1 MPSLVSIEQL
11 DRVAVE
17 RLLRRAQSFL
27 DYQLE
32 GKENVGK
39 ESVGV
44 KGTAVNLFFEPS
56 TRTALSFQLAAQRL
70 GLKVLDF
77 VVENSSATKGESL
90 IDSLQTIDA
99 LGVDLAVIRHPE
111 NWPKLLDGEKFD
123 LSLVNAGS
131 GIHEHPTQALLD
143 ALTIRQH
150 HGGFSDLKVA
160 IVGDIYHSRVARS
173 NALLLRRLGAEVS
186 FSGPEA
192 FRKGDVAEHRWID
205 FEEAVVESDVVM
217 MLRIQHE
224 RHQHI
229 FDTTNYNQHFGLNM
243 SRLQQMKKNAI
254 ILHPGPV
261 NRGVELTDDVM
272 RDPRCKLLQQVTNG
286 VAVRMAVLE
295 WCLQGGS
302 NEQLVSA

>member
-1 MPSLVSIEQL
+1 MSSLVSIEQL
-11 DRVAVE
+11 DRVTIE

-27 DYQLE
+27 DHQRE
-32 GKENVGK
+32 GKE
-39 ESVGV
+39 EV
-44 KGTAVNLFFEPS
+44 KVNGTAVNLFFEPS
-56 TRTALSFQLAAQRL
+56 TRTSLSFQLAAHKL

-77 VVENSSATKGESL
+77 AVGNSSVTKGETL
-90 IDSLQTIDA
+90 VDSLQPIDA
-99 LGVDLAVIRHPE
+99 LGLDVAVIRHPD
-111 NWPKLLDGEKFD
+111 NWPGLLKGEVLN

-150 HGGFSDLKVA
+150 HGGFSELKVA
-160 IVGDIYHSRVARS
+160 IIGDIYHSRVARS
-173 NALLLRRLGAEVS
+173 NALLLERLGAEVA

-192 FRKGDVAEHRWID
+192 FRKDDVARYPWID
-205 FEEAVVESDVVM
+205 FEQAIAESDVVI

-224 RHQHI
+224 RHEHL
-229 FDTTNYNQHFGLNM
+229 FDTADYNKLFGLNHF
-243 SRLQQMKKNAI
+243 RLQQMKKNAI

-261 NRGVELTDDVM
+261 NRDVELTDEVL
-272 RDPRCKLLQQVTNG
+272 RDPRCKVLQQVNNG

-295 WCLQGGS
+295 WCLQGGN